1 MKHVTFLT
9 YPLLVTG
16 LTALSVGGCSSNAT
30 NTSQSSAQASGSSG
44 TPAAAP
50 KVTATITV
58 GKSPDSVAVDS
69 GAKIVYVTNS
79 GDDTVSV
86 IDASVQRREDLH
98 QGRKEAGGYSD

>member
-79 GDDTVSV
+79 GQHGVGDRRR
-86 IDASVQRREDLH
+86 VQRREDFH